1 MDFSLN
7 LLTIT
12 EESRWIWFRAV
23 KKETYN
29 IAQNQSFVQKEIGEK
44 PEYLY
49 SSPPSNYCYI
59 KPLVSL
65 LSLF

>member
-29 IAQNQSFVQKEIGEK
+29 IAQNKSFRTLE
-44 PEYLY
+44 
-49 SSPPSNYCYI
+49 C
-59 KPLVSL
+59 
-65 LSLF
+65 